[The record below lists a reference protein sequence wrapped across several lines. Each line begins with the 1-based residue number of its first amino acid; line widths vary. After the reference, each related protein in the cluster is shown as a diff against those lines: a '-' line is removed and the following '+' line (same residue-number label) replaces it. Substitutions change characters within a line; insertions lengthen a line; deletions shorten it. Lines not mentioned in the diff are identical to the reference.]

1 MRRIT
6 AGLALLL
13 LGACGSGI
21 SEEEQA
27 QQEERDIAMVKQAND
42 QRPPVQQITPEP
54 ILYPDIERYDLYGE
68 ACAYAPGTSLG
79 TRVFAR
85 EADAFVKIEGE
96 VRRFAADPGAR
107 ELPMRTRSLY
117 NGRDYV
123 LKLQIAG
130 KGEAPTSS
138 DEQADEAGIPP
149 AGGAGDY
156 EGTVTIFDQY
166 GRTVYEGTGPVQ
178 CKATA

>member
-1 MRRIT
+1 MRQ
-6 AGLALLL
+6 GLAAGVVLMLA
-13 LGACGSGI
+13 ACGGGMSD
-21 SEEEQA
+21 EEQA
-27 QQEERDIAMVKQAND
+27 LQEERDIAMVKEAND
-42 QRPPVQQITPEP
+42 QRPPVRQVTPDP

-96 VRRFAADPGAR
+96 VQRFAADPGAR

-117 NGRDYV
+117 NGRSFSMR
-123 LKLQIAG
+123 LQIDG
-130 KGEAPTSS
+130 KGEGPTPP
-138 DEQADEAGIPP
+138 DGQADTAGAPP

-156 EGTVTIFDQY
+156 EGTVTLFDKY

-178 CKATA
+178 CKAT